1 MRINGLEFAILSV
14 MQIQTL
20 GKALCV
26 LVSSVDAAFLTTSVD
41 AAFLT
46 TTSYSQRVG
55 QGQGLERKGLLF
67 SRPNNARS
75 SPENGPLDWPFSQ
88 DEQSNNID
96 DDQMGNVHIPSTG
109 ISVSD
114 EMEAAQKERFVTEV
128 VPIKDLPG
136 VAQLVTSPV
145 LMGSFDPIR
154 YLVALTPPPP
164 SEAAPE
170 SEETSSDATDSSN
183 ETTQKTTTTPTTTTG
198 TSFVMVD
205 VPPYSPQ
212 LATRMKAFMGPGS
225 KLAAILVTSRDAIHY
240 DESPSVFTIRRS
252 DLGLWKKAFAETEV
266 VAYRL
271 DIPRDCRPLVSQVL
285 DGYGPFALDESSKN
299 ATFVE
304 TGRPLTI
311 MEWDHDVAQKIFQ
324 GNLPPDDNV
333 DGVTGHEGGLG
344 MDTQDEAEK
353 YTPEAIRAR
362 EQDKRVL
369 AVFTPGHSFG
379 SMSYIFP
386 ETKVCCSGFSIPV
399 EDSRAEENPGI
410 EGAGPALDCRGYITT
425 SRAGISRQMQSAR
438 SLIKT
443 YSDRFEVVLP
453 SRGDPLYTDG
463 DAEERKKELLDIV
476 NEYDRIGKIYE
487 ELGIMDSGG
496 SDEDDDNDND

>member
-1 MRINGLEFAILSV
+1 MRINGLGYAILSV
-14 MQIQTL
+14 MQMRTL
-20 GKALCV
+20 GKALCG
-26 LVSSVDAAFLTTSVD
+26 LVPSVDAAF
-41 AAFLT
+41 FT

-55 QGQGLERKGLLF
+55 RGQGLERKGILF
-67 SRPNNARS
+67 TQQNPLS
-75 SPENGPLDWPFSQ
+75 STENGPLDWPFST
-88 DEQSNNID
+88 DDQSSSGD

-128 VPIKDLPG
+128 VPIKNLPG

-154 YLVALTPPPP
+154 YLVALTPPPAA
-164 SEAAPE
+164 EAAPE
-170 SEETSSDATDSSN
+170 SEETSSDASD
-183 ETTQKTTTTPTTTTG
+183 ETTQKTTTTPTTATA
-198 TSFVMVD
+198 TSYVMVD

-212 LATRMKAFMGPGS
+212 LATRIRAFMGPGS
-225 KLAAILVTSRDAIHY
+225 KLASILVTSRDAIHY

-252 DLGLWKKAFAETEV
+252 DIGLWKKAFPDTDV

-271 DIPRDCRPLVSQVL
+271 DIPRDCRPLVTQVL
-285 DGYGPFALDESSKN
+285 DGYGPFALDESSTTGN

-333 DGVTGHEGGLG
+333 DGTSGHEE
-344 MDTQDEAEK
+344 DEAEK

-369 AVFTPGHSFG
+369 AVFTPGHSYG
-379 SMSYIFP
+379 SMSFIFP
-386 ETKVCCSGFSIPV
+386 ETKVVCSGFTIPV

-438 SLIKT
+438 SLINT

-453 SRGDPLYTDG
+453 SRGDPLYTDD
-463 DAEERKKELLDIV
+463 DAMERKTELLNIV

-487 ELGIMDSGG
+487 ELGIMDSGE
-496 SDEDDDNDND
+496 SDDDEDNE

>member
-14 MQIQTL
+14 IQIQTL
-20 GKALCV
+20 GMALCG
-26 LVSSVDAAFLTTSVD
+26 LVPSFD

-46 TTSYSQRVG
+46 TTSYSQRIG
-55 QGQGLERKGLLF
+55 RGQGLEKKGVLF
-67 SRPNNARS
+67 TRPNALS
-75 SPENGPLDWPFSQ
+75 STENDPLDWPFSP
-88 DEQSNNID
+88 DDQSNNND

-154 YLVALTPPPP
+154 YLVALTPPP
-164 SEAAPE
+164 SAEAAPD
-170 SEETSSDATDSSN
+170 SSD
-183 ETTQKTTTTPTTTTG
+183 ETTQKTTTPPTTATA

-212 LATRMKAFMGPGS
+212 LATRIRAFMGPGS

-240 DESPSVFTIRRS
+240 DESPSVFTIRKS
-252 DLGLWKKAFAETEV
+252 DIGLWKKAFPDTEI

-271 DIPRDCRPLVSQVL
+271 DIPRDCRPLVTQVL
-285 DGYGPFALDESSKN
+285 DGYGPFALDESSKTGN

-333 DGVTGHEGGLG
+333 DGTSGHEE
-344 MDTQDEAEK
+344 DEAEK

-369 AVFTPGHSFG
+369 AVFTPGHSYG
-379 SMSYIFP
+379 SMSFIFP
-386 ETKVCCSGFSIPV
+386 ETKVVCSGFTIPV

-438 SLIKT
+438 SLINT

-463 DAEERKKELLDIV
+463 DVKERKRELLEIV

-496 SDEDDDNDND
+496 SDDDEDNE

>member
-1 MRINGLEFAILSV
+1 MGLNGLKYTLRSAIQLPTLSFIV
-14 MQIQTL
+14 
-20 GKALCV
+20 CV
-26 LVSSVDAAFLTTSVD
+26 LFPSVDAAFLATTSVD

-46 TTSYSQRVG
+46 TTSYSSQRVG
-55 QGQGLERKGLLF
+55 RELGLERKKLLF
-67 SRPNNARS
+67 TRS
-75 SPENGPLDWPFSQ
+75 KALSSTENDQLDWSFPQ
-88 DEQSNNID
+88 DEQSND
-96 DDQMGNVHIPSTG
+96 FGDDQMGNKHIPSTG

-136 VAQLVTSPV
+136 VAQLVTSSV
-145 LMGSFDPIR
+145 MQGSFDPIR

-164 SEAAPE
+164 SVAALE
-170 SEETSSDATDSSN
+170 SEEASSEATDSSDEATEKN
-183 ETTQKTTTTPTTTTG
+183 TTTPPTTAAATT
-198 TSFVMVD
+198 FVLVD

-212 LATRMKAFMGPGS
+212 LVARMKAFMGPGS

-240 DESPSVFTIRRS
+240 DESPSVFTIRKS
-252 DLGLWKKAFAETEV
+252 DLGLWKKAFAETEI

-271 DIPRDCRPLVSQVL
+271 DIPRDCRPLVSQCL
-285 DGYGPFALDESSKN
+285 DGYGPFAWDESSKTKN

-304 TGRPLTI
+304 SGRPLTI
-311 MEWDHDVAQKIFQ
+311 EEWDHDVAQQIFQ

-333 DGVTGHEGGLG
+333 DGGHE
-344 MDTQDEAEK
+344 DEAEK

-362 EQDKRVL
+362 ELDKRVL
-369 AVFTPGHSFG
+369 AVFTPGHSYG
-379 SMSYIFP
+379 SMTYIFP
-386 ETKVCCSGFSIPV
+386 ETNVCCSGFTIPV
-399 EDSRAEENPGI
+399 EDGRAEENPGI

-438 SLIKT
+438 NLIKT

-453 SRGDPLYTDG
+453 SRGDPLYTAG
-463 DAEERKKELLDIV
+463 DAKERQKELLDIV

-496 SDEDDDNDND
+496 SDDDEDEDKE